1 MRKLIFSTENNRK
14 NDEHDEEKI
23 FTEKQSIESTDRS
36 P

>member
-14 NDEHDEEKI
+14 NDEHDEEI
-23 FTEKQSIESTDRS
+23 FTEKQLIESTDRS